1 MEIAIWIIA
10 ICEII
15 RIMQNS
21 LQLVKLVF
29 NNRNDKFMKTA
40 TDEFVKSMQ
49 KSDREFVA
57 EILKKIEGEE

>member
-15 RIMQNS
+15 RIIQNS
-21 LQLVKLVF
+21 LQLFKVY

-57 EILKKIEGEE
+57 EILKKIEEEE